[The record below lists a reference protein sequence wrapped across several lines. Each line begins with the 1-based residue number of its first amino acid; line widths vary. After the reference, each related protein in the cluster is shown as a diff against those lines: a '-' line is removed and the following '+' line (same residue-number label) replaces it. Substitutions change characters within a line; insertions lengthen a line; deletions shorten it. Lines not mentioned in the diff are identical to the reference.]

1 MNTGLRSTDLE
12 PCTPNPKPEAQNQNP
27 MEPTSKEPAAQGDPQ
42 PEFFEIRRGSPEKRL
57 DLLLL
62 VCLRVFLGGL
72 FVCLFSLL
80 CVCCCLCVC
89 ECVRV
94 F

>member
-1 MNTGLRSTDLE
+1 
-12 PCTPNPKPEAQNQNP
+12 

-42 PEFFEIRRGSPEKRL
+42 PEFFEIPRGSPEKRL

>member
-42 PEFFEIRRGSPEKRL
+42 PEFFEIRRGSPE
-57 DLLLL
+57 
-62 VCLRVFLGGL
+62 
-72 FVCLFSLL
+72 
-80 CVCCCLCVC
+80 
-89 ECVRV
+89 
-94 F
+94 